1 MDLTETFVS
10 RQDIFDGRIVTLHV
24 DTVTLPDGN
33 TALREIIDHPGGVGI
48 LAIDDDDRVFM
59 VQQYRYAFSRTM
71 WEIPAGKRE
80 AGEEPLVT
88 AKRELQEEVG
98 VTAERWLPMGEL
110 IPSPGCYA
118 ERLYLFMA
126 RGLTL
131 GDTHPDDDE
140 FLTVSRVPFTE
151 LSQACLSGEIQ
162 DAKTVVAVLKAKALL
177 GR

>member
-59 VQQYRYAFSRTM
+59 VQQYRYAFSRAM

>member
-1 MDLTETFVS
+1 MDLTETFVG
-10 RQDIFDGRIVTLHV
+10 RQDIFQGRIVTLHV

-48 LAIDDDDRVFM
+48 LAIDDEDQVFM
-59 VQQYRYAFSRTM
+59 VQQYRYAFSRAM

-126 RGLTL
+126 RGLTM

>member
-48 LAIDDDDRVFM
+48 LAIDDEDRVFM
-59 VQQYRYAFSRTM
+59 VQQYRYAFSQAM

-126 RGLTL
+126 RGLTV

>member
-1 MDLTETFVS
+1 MDLTENFVS
-10 RQDIFDGRIVTLHV
+10 RQDIFQGRIVTLHV

-140 FLTVSRVPFTE
+140 FLAVSRVPFTE

>member
-59 VQQYRYAFSRTM
+59 VQQYRYAFARAM

>member
-1 MDLTETFVS
+1 
-10 RQDIFDGRIVTLHV
+10 
-24 DTVTLPDGN
+24 
-33 TALREIIDHPGGVGI
+33 
-48 LAIDDDDRVFM
+48 M
-59 VQQYRYAFSRTM
+59 VQQYRYAFARAM

-126 RGLTL
+126 RGLTM
-131 GDTHPDDDE
+131 GDTHPDADE

-162 DAKTVVAVLKAKALL
+162 DAKTVVAVLKAKAML

>member
-59 VQQYRYAFSRTM
+59 VQQYRYAFSQAM

-126 RGLTL
+126 RGLTV

-162 DAKTVVAVLKAKALL
+162 DAKTVVAVLKAKAML

>member
-59 VQQYRYAFSRTM
+59 VQQYRYAFSQAM

-126 RGLTL
+126 RGLTM

>member
-1 MDLTETFVS
+1 MDLTENFVS
-10 RQDIFDGRIVTLHV
+10 RQDIFQGRIVTLHV

-59 VQQYRYAFSRTM
+59 VQQYRYAFSQAM

-98 VTAERWLPMGEL
+98 VTAERWLTMGEL

-126 RGLTL
+126 RGLTV

>member
-59 VQQYRYAFSRTM
+59 VQQYRYAFSQAM

-126 RGLTL
+126 RGLTV